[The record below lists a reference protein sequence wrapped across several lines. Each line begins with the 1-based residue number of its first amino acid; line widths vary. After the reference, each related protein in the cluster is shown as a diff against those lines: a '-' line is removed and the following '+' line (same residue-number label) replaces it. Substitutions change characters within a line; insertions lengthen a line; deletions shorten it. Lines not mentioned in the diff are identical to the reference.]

1 MPSPLS
7 SEVVAQIV
15 AFAADGKITA
25 EIESLTQVSRWTIN
39 RRLLCIELCG
49 KPYLPRGKTGR
60 NRILTAY
67 QEQV

>member
-1 MPSPLS
+1 MPSPLD
-7 SEVVAQIV
+7 SEIVAQVVAL
-15 AFAADGKITA
+15 AADEKTTA

-39 RRLLCIELCG
+39 RRLLCVELCG
-49 KPYLPRGKTGR
+49 KPYLSRGKIDR